1 VVGLRSRRS
10 TGQELQFVLASH
22 ECSAGG
28 SFGGAVLGADEPVT
42 VTVMRLERSP
52 SATLSFGVSD
62 CELEPVDGRVEFE
75 LPLPDWLPPG
85 WSGERTGLG
94 YAARAL
100 SGTRRNRRYGAVPL
114 VISGGEQAIHQSAH
128 ADRVIASHPGR
139 RFHLELS
146 DVRLQGGGHI
156 QCRVHAEAGLE
167 EGSVVVVAR
176 FEEAWRTNLRVRNRR
191 HPPLWRSR
199 LLWQEE
205 ATVELGIDRRWY
217 PCGFDIPVGLPPAVE
232 GRTLAWRYEIDA
244 RRAPRRGVADRAALT
259 PLRFDLAQPPSA

>member
-1 VVGLRSRRS
+1 
-10 TGQELQFVLASH
+10 
-22 ECSAGG
+22 
-28 SFGGAVLGADEPVT
+28 
-42 VTVMRLERSP
+42 
-52 SATLSFGVSD
+52 
-62 CELEPVDGRVEFE
+62 VEFE

-100 SGTRRNRRYGAVPL
+100 SGSRRNRRHGAVPL
-114 VISGGEQAIHQSAH
+114 VITGGEQAIHQSAH

-156 QCRVHAEAGLE
+156 QCRVHAGEGLD

-176 FEEAWRTNLRVRNRR
+176 FEEAWRTNLLVRNRR

-199 LLWQEE
+199 SLWQEQ

-217 PCGFDIPVGLPPAVE
+217 PCSFDIPVGLPPAVE